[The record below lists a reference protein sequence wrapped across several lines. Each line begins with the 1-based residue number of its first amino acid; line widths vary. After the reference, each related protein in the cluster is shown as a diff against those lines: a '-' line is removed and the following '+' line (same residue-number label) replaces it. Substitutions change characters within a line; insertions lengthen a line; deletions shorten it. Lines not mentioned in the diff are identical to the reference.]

1 MTSEQG
7 LRILLAPLPPSVEVP
22 PRAHAPTVHVAAEVL
37 KQVEGHARA
46 NLHCEVGGLLLGKA
60 RLAGSG
66 MQIEITGALAAE
78 TSEASPVHV
87 TFTHESWRGLRHRRT
102 EHPGALVVGW
112 YHTHPDL
119 DVFLSG
125 TDRILHRQIFAA
137 QPWCVALVL
146 DPVRRRRAFFWPY
159 AAEVAQCPET
169 IVPLRPPRPD
179 EAAGGPR
186 HGVPEAQGPQ

>member
-1 MTSEQG
+1 MTTEPY
-7 LRILLAPLPPSVEVP
+7 LRISLAPLPSPVEVP
-22 PRAHAPTVHVAAEVL
+22 PRAPAPTVHVDAEVL
-37 KQVEGHARA
+37 EQVESHARA
-46 NLHCEVGGLLLGKA
+46 NLHREVGGLLLGQA
-60 RLAGSG
+60 RVEGNG
-66 MQIEITGALAAE
+66 IQIEITGALAAE

-87 TFTHESWRGLRHRRT
+87 TFTHASWLGLRHRRT

-125 TDRILHRQIFAA
+125 ADRILHRQIFAA

-146 DPVRRRRAFFWPY
+146 DPVRRRRAFFWPHE
-159 AAEVAQCPET
+159 AKVARCPET
-169 IVPLRPPRPD
+169 IVALRPSRPD
-179 EAAGGPR
+179 EAEGGPL